1 MHLHTFLSQPKEAT
15 EAVLQLIMFLFSFA
29 LDLPLQYFFF
39 LFSPRLLD
47 VEGRVEGGRQRLRAA
62 GGEQGQE
69 HGQTV
74 MLKAWSLCTK
84 SNLRDRILGEV

>member
-1 MHLHTFLSQPKEAT
+1 
-15 EAVLQLIMFLFSFA
+15 MFLFSFA

-69 HGQTV
+69 
-74 MLKAWSLCTK
+74 AWTDSDVESLVSLHQIK
-84 SNLRDRILGEV
+84 PQRQNFR